1 MILLNSIF
9 VKIIESIEAET
20 SNIGCS
26 SVFFF
31 FQVVTSIIIWEQLVS
46 RCEGCVQNASGI
58 IIPLG
63 LMILMIVVAL
73 VISLIFII
81 RSQLPLSY
89 INYVTGLEDP

>member
-1 MILLNSIF
+1 MFLS
-9 VKIIESIEAET
+9 
-20 SNIGCS
+20 
-26 SVFFF
+26 FFF